1 MSVFRRV
8 CSALA
13 LATLVAGPLSAAE
26 KEKITLVFSHP
37 NMAPGEEVFM
47 YAVPK
52 AMGYFDAENL
62 DVSYQ
67 AASGG
72 AQAAQVMLS
81 GRAQFSTTMAEGVLQ
96 LREQGAKPVAFY
108 ELKRN
113 NGFSVGIPKDSPI
126 KTLADLKGKS
136 IGFPVAGGGT
146 KMIVDESFRAAGVDP
161 AYTQVVVGSGA
172 PAAAAV
178 RNKQVDAIVL
188 WDAAF
193 GIIENLGIELNY
205 LELPIQDKLAGMSL
219 VASGDYLANN
229 KDVAARFCRAVAKGL
244 HYTLSNREAAINLMF
259 KEFPTTLPPNVDKA
273 TATKQALNVLDKW
286 LGSAQKGLPYGE
298 KTGEVKPERWDF
310 TAKRYTEVGMLKADK
325 PDGAY
330 ETALFAPCNDFD
342 RAAVAAQAKEAK

>member
-1 MSVFRRV
+1 MSIFRNIV
-8 CSALA
+8 AALA
-13 LATLVAGPLSAAE
+13 LGAFAIAPAAAAD
-26 KEKITLVFSHP
+26 KDKVVLVFSHP

-81 GRAQFSTTMAEGVLQ
+81 GSAQFSTTMAEGVLQ
-96 LREQGAKPVAFY
+96 LREQGASPVAFY

-113 NGFSVGIPKDSPI
+113 NGFSIGIPKGSDL
-126 KTLADLKGKS
+126 KTLKDLQGKN

-146 KMIVDESFRAAGVDP
+146 KMIVDESFKAAGLEP
-161 AYTQVVVGSGA
+161 NYNLVVTGSGA

-193 GIIENLGIELNY
+193 GIIENLGIELDY
-205 LELPIQDKLAGMSL
+205 LELPVQDKLAGMSL
-219 VASGDYLANN
+219 VAASDTLTGKKDLAE
-229 KDVAARFCRAVAKGL
+229 RFCRAVAKGL
-244 HYTLSNREAAINLMF
+244 HFTLSNKPAAIDVMF
-259 KEFPTTLPPNVDKA
+259 KVFPNTLPANVDKE
-273 TATKQALNVLDKW
+273 TATKQSLNVLDKW
-286 LGSAQKGLPYGE
+286 LASAQKGLPYGE
-298 KTGEVKPERWDF
+298 KTGEVMPARWDF
-310 TAKRYTEVGMLKADK
+310 TAQRYTETGMLKSGK
-325 PDGAY
+325 NEGAFS
-330 ETALFAPCNDFD
+330 TDFFGPCNDFD
-342 RAAVAAQAKEAK
+342 RAAVAAEAKAYK